1 MIYVDGNGNVLEFV
15 NLSIGYLE
23 DLEWIDHD
31 AEPEQGHYEYE
42 DLIRT
47 ITDILPPEDPDGEPV
62 EVERTEIVG
71 QLQKYIIDSPAKA
84 AWREVTKQK
93 YILYDE
99 AQLAEIAKNDIQGR
113 LLNLEVKAESQE
125 QINDKQEQVNTL
137 ASAQIQAVSDRGDF
151 VEDVIA
157 EMAGVVYG

>member
-1 MIYVDGNGNVLEFV
+1 MIYADGNGNVLEFV

-31 AEPEQGHYEYE
+31 AEPEQGHYEYK

-47 ITDILPPEDPDGEPV
+47 VTDILPPEDPDGEPV

-71 QLQKYIIDSPAKA
+71 QLQKYIIDSHAKA

-113 LLNLEVKAESQE
+113 LLNLEVKAEGQE
-125 QINDKQEQVNTL
+125 QINGKQEQVNTL